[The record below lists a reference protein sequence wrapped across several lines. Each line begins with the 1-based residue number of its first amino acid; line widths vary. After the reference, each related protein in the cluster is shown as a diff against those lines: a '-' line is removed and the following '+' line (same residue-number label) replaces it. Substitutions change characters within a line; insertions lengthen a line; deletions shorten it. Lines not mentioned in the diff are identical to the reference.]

1 MNMNRHIEY
10 KLELAQQLKAKL
22 DDEVRKPLSDREY
35 VVAKQQQQYWTGKVD
50 ALEEVLKCLADTS
63 K

>member
-1 MNMNRHIEY
+1 MNRHIEY

>member
-1 MNMNRHIEY
+1 MNKHIEY
-10 KLELAQQLKAKL
+10 RLELAQQLKAKL
-22 DDEVRKPLSDREY
+22 DDEVIKPLSDREY

-50 ALEEVLKCLADTS
+50 ALEEVLKCLAEE